1 MTLAGARRPARW
13 DSWSFAAPMSC
24 RAIGATRTPRQDA
37 VLGQTIHAIVV
48 ASDPALTERDVIRHC
63 ARLLE
68 EFMVPKSVEFRES
81 LPKTDTGKVS
91 RRLAAESLE
100 TI

>member
-1 MTLAGARRPARW
+1 VVESVVVG
-13 DSWSFAAPMSC
+13 
-24 RAIGATRTPRQDA
+24 RADP
-37 VLGQTIHAIVV
+37 VLGQAIHAIVV

-63 ARLLE
+63 SRSLE
-68 EFMVPKSVEFRES
+68 EFMVPKTVEFRDS

-100 TI
+100 AAL